1 MGPRKNGRA
10 RGRRARGDEAL
21 APLARLLL
29 ARAFF
34 LAPIYFLAPFNSNFR
49 RASPPLSYAESPLPG
64 VTVVRVV
71 WPGFESLRV
80 DATSW
85 VEFVIV
91 FLARSEGFFSG
102 YFRIPMS
109 SKTNSPKFQLDW
121 NARTHFIVS
130 YVGKKLQNSQLK
142 KCYTNFHVHG
152 YI

>member
-10 RGRRARGDEAL
+10 RGRRARGDGAL

-34 LAPIYFLAPFNSNFR
+34 LAPIYFLAPFNSKFPTSIPTPFICGVPPPGCHGGESCVARVWVPAR
-49 RASPPLSYAESPLPG
+49 R
-64 VTVVRVV
+64 RHI
-71 WPGFESLRV
+71 
-80 DATSW
+80 W

-91 FLARSEGFFSG
+91 FLARSERFFSG
-102 YFRIPMS
+102 YFRIPIS

-130 YVGKKLQNSQLK
+130 YLGKKLQNSQLK